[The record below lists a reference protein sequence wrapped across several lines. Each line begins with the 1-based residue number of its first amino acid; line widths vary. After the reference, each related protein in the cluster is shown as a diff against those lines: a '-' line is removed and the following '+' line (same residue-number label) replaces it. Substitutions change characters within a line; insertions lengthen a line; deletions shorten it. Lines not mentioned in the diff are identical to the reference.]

1 MRPNPLRILAVCA
14 ALAAPAL
21 ASVPANAQPAA
32 PADPAAL
39 LSQQRQWFDQG
50 NKLYD
55 ANKLPEAEAAYLK
68 AWTLKKSYD
77 VAGNLGN
84 VDADMKKWRAAAEY
98 LAFAIREF
106 PAGGKPAQR
115 DGLIQRLAEAQK
127 QVGRLRLRV
136 SKPGA
141 EVFVDGASAGLAPL
155 PDDVYV
161 DPGSHLVEIRLDGY
175 PPTQVTLAATRAQV
189 TEAEIALKS
198 GGANK
203 TVIIAGAAV
212 AGVAA
217 ITGAVLLG
225 VSASKGS
232 SASSLYTTL
241 KASGGCPPASSSPTG
256 QCGQLKSD
264 LDAKSTLG
272 SAGVWM
278 LVGAGVVGLGTL
290 VYGLAGGPR
299 AARTGLVTGPRGIA
313 LAPVVTADGGG
324 VFAQGSF

>member
-1 MRPNPLRILAVCA
+1 MTSTPLRILAVCA
-14 ALAAPAL
+14 ALSAPAL
-21 ASVPANAQPAA
+21 ASAPVHAQ

-39 LSQQRQWFDQG
+39 LAQQRQWFDQG

-55 ANKLPEAEAAYLK
+55 QTKLPEAEHAYLQ
-68 AWTLKKSYD
+68 AWKLKKSFD

-84 VDADMKKWRAAAEY
+84 VEADMKKWRAAGEY

-127 QVGRLRLRV
+127 QVGRLRLHV
-136 SKPGA
+136 AKPGA
-141 EVFVDGASAGLAPL
+141 EVFVDGASVGLAPL

-161 DPGSHLVEIRLDGY
+161 DPGSHLVEVRLDGY
-175 PPTQVTLAATRAQV
+175 PPTQVTLTAARAQV
-189 TEAEIALKS
+189 SETDIALKS

-203 TVIIAGAAV
+203 KVIIAGAAV

-299 AARTGLVTGPRGIA
+299 AARTGLVI
-313 LAPVVTADGGG
+313 APVVTAQGGG
-324 VFAQGSF
+324 FFAQGSF

>member
-1 MRPNPLRILAVCA
+1 MRSTALRTLAVCA

-21 ASVPANAQPAA
+21 ASPTVHAQ

-55 ANKLPEAEAAYLK
+55 ANKLPEAEQAYLR
-68 AWTLKKSYD
+68 AWKLKKSFD

-84 VDADMKKWRAAAEY
+84 VEADMKKWRAAAEY

-127 QVGRLRLRV
+127 QVGRLHLRV
-136 SKPGA
+136 DKPGA
-141 EVFVDGASAGLAPL
+141 EVFVDGTSVGLAPL
-155 PDDVYV
+155 SDDVYV
-161 DPGSHLVEIRLDGY
+161 DPGSHLVEVRLDGY
-175 PPTQVTLAATRAQV
+175 APTRITVVAARAQASEV
-189 TEAEIALKS
+189 DVALKS
-198 GGANK
+198 GGGNK
-203 TVIIAGAAV
+203 IIIIAGAAV

-217 ITGAVLLG
+217 VTGGALLG
-225 VSASKGS
+225 VSANKASA
-232 SASSLYTTL
+232 ASSLYTTV
-241 KASGGCPPASSSPTG
+241 KASGGCPPASSNPSG

-264 LDAKSTLG
+264 LDAHSTLG

-278 LVGAGVVGLGTL
+278 LVGAGVVGAGTL
-290 VYGLAGGPR
+290 VYALVGGPR
-299 AARTGLVTGPRGIA
+299 AARTGLVTGPRGFMV
-313 LAPVVTADGGG
+313 APVVTADGGG